1 MNASTQLLNYQ
12 NFSSYVVGISFESSN
27 RVEVKIATVLVMYNV
42 YTL

>member
-1 MNASTQLLNYQ
+1 MNVSTRLLDYQ

-27 RVEVKIATVLVMYNV
+27 RIEVEIATVLVMYNM